1 MVAHITS
8 HGMSIRR
15 EFVNDK
21 LRYFFPPFSTS
32 FEHLG
37 YFPFNL
43 ANLISM
49 IMYVHTDTRLDRL
62 QLLLLCGCIHDL
74 ILCR

>member
-1 MVAHITS
+1 MVAHSTS
-8 HGMSIRR
+8 HVMFTGRVVNRHSFPSFSI
-15 EFVNDK
+15 
-21 LRYFFPPFSTS
+21 S

-37 YFPFNL
+37 YSLLNL

-49 IMYVHTDTRLDRL
+49 SMYVHTDTRLDRL
-62 QLLLLCGCIHDL
+62 QLLLQCECIHDL

>member
-1 MVAHITS
+1 MVAHSTS
-8 HGMSIRR
+8 FTRR

-21 LRYFFPPFSTS
+21 LRHSFPPFSTS
-32 FEHLG
+32 FG
-37 YFPFNL
+37 YILFNL

-49 IMYVHTDTRLDRL
+49 SMYVHTDTRLDRL
-62 QLLLLCGCIHDL
+62 QLLLQCGCIHDL